1 MNVRVAVQDPLH
13 ISCDWLLIGVG
24 DGDDVPGA
32 LDDVLGG
39 LLREL
44 VDRGEFDPNGRD
56 VTVIHPRGALPARRL
71 IVAPMGRERTA
82 EAVRRAVAL
91 GGRKIRRLGGGHLA
105 IAPLQD
111 VTDPASAFAYAQAV
125 AEGLFI
131 GTYEF
136 EAFRTN
142 QDRRRNTP
150 ITNVDLLIPGGDQVS
165 SAEAGLGWGRTV
177 AEGVNL
183 TRTLVNEPANVATPG
198 RLASAAEEIAAGT
211 GHIRCRVFGEK
222 EVEQEGMG
230 AFLGVARGSDN
241 PPAFIVLEHRLE
253 EFPDTKPVVLVGKA
267 ITFDSGGYNIKP
279 SEGLWKMKSDMS
291 GGAAVLGTFAAL
303 ARLEV
308 PLPVV
313 GLVPAAENLVSGH
326 AYRPG
331 DILHSLSSQ
340 TIEILNTD
348 AEGRLILADALAYA
362 ERYAPRCVVDMATLT
377 GAMMVALGYSLTGY
391 FCNDDTLA
399 AQLEAAAKRAGEP
412 LWRMPLWDEYDAYL
426 ESKVADMC
434 NVGIRW
440 GGAITAALFLRRFVG
455 SYPWAH
461 LDIAGTAF
469 ATTDRKPTPPLTPY
483 GATGVP
489 VRTLVEWLRAL
500 TE

>member
-1 MNVRVAVQDPLH
+1 MNVRITAQDPLRLP
-13 ISCDWLLIGVG
+13 CDWLLVG
-24 DGDDVPGA
+24 IADGDVPEMFDNA
-32 LDDVLGG
+32 LGG

-44 VDRGEFDPNGRD
+44 VERGEFDPNGRE
-56 VTVIHPRGALPARRL
+56 VTVVHPRGAIPARRL
-71 IVAPMGRERTA
+71 LVVPMGRERTA

-91 GGRKIRRLGGGHLA
+91 GGRKAKRLGGGHVV
-105 IAPLQD
+105 IAPLQEIAD
-111 VTDPASAFAYAQAV
+111 ADAASAYAQAV
-125 AEGLFI
+125 AEGLFV

-136 EAFRTN
+136 ESFRRKQEGRGGPLT
-142 QDRRRNTP
+142 D
-150 ITNVDLLIPGGDQVS
+150 VDLLVAQEDQVAG
-165 SAEAGLGWGRTV
+165 AETGLAWGRAV

-183 TRTLVNEPANVATPG
+183 ARTLVNEPANVATPA
-198 RLASAAEEIAAGT
+198 RLAGVAEEIASAA
-211 GHIRCRVFGEK
+211 GHIRCRVLDEK
-222 EVEQEGMG
+222 AAAQEGMG

-241 PPAFIVLEHRLE
+241 PPAFIVLEHRLD

-279 SEGLWKMKSDMS
+279 SQGLWKMKSDMS
-291 GGAAVLGTFAAL
+291 GGAAVLGTFDAL

-308 PLPVV
+308 SLPVV

-331 DILHSLSSQ
+331 DILHSLSGQ
-340 TIEILNTD
+340 TIEIQNTD

-362 ERYAPRCVVDMATLT
+362 ERYGPRALVDMATLT

-391 FCNDDTLA
+391 FCNDDDLA
-399 AQLEAAAKRAGEP
+399 AQLEAAAERAGEP
-412 LWRMPLWDEYDAYL
+412 IWRMPLWDEYDAYL
-426 ESKVADMC
+426 ESKVADMR

-469 ATTDRKPTPPLTPY
+469 ADSDRKPPPPLTPY

-489 VRTLVEWLRAL
+489 VRTLMEWLRAL
-500 TE
+500 AA